1 MLQNLFHKKERER
14 DAMRRENES
23 RKRHKEKEMNEL
35 AMKSLKADIDQFTK
49 EIRGL
54 KEERK
59 RMKMHIKQLE
69 RKNATLRQEHVSHE
83 SQLENERAK
92 LEAWKSAEEKRLKRE
107 RRVFQ
112 RQARAQYQMP
122 NRKDRQEI
130 DVLKATIAKL
140 KLDIQKKDSKY
151 RLNER
156 RLKERNAELG
166 EQIQELEAELKYVN
180 EQVVAG
186 KWNNESSADDI
197 IGVPMQTSKLKKSQS
212 KIPAADAT
220 GQRAKPQKAKSKTT
234 Y

>member
-1 MLQNLFHKKERER
+1 
-14 DAMRRENES
+14 MRRENEN

-122 NRKDRQEI
+122 NRKIATI

-140 KLDIQKKDSKY
+140 KLDIPKKKQISPNEEDLRKGT
-151 RLNER
+151 LN
-156 RLKERNAELG
+156 
-166 EQIQELEAELKYVN
+166 
-180 EQVVAG
+180 
-186 KWNNESSADDI
+186 
-197 IGVPMQTSKLKKSQS
+197 
-212 KIPAADAT
+212 
-220 GQRAKPQKAKSKTT
+220 
-234 Y
+234 